1 MSDWGKGSINN
12 NVGWGQGANNNISW
26 GNVQLTSWSGD
37 TNISGKEDVQ
47 ILSELPFIFVD
58 NHLGYEALFL
68 KFQTAEGI
76 RPMDMNFDVYFEGNF
91 LGNIL
96 VNNGTNEIF
105 PMFRSGSYYG
115 ILNVV
120 VDMVTYSFQ
129 SNTLNY

>member
-1 MSDWGKGSINN
+1 MSDWGKAFNTAIN
-12 NVGWGQGANNNISW
+12 WGTSPQTAKPW
-26 GNVQLTSWSGD
+26 GNVVLNSPSGE
-37 TNISGKEDVQ
+37 TIIGGKEDVQ

-58 NHLGYEALFL
+58 NPLGYDALFL
-68 KFQTAEGI
+68 RFQTAEGI

-105 PMFRSGSYYG
+105 PMFQSGSYYG

-120 VDMVTYSFQ
+120 VDMVTYSFE